1 MKCWKLALIAKF
13 YACPLITLVQHKFVC
28 VSKIII

>member
-13 YACPLITLVQHKFVC
+13 YGCPLITLVQHKFVC
-28 VSKIII
+28 VSKIIN